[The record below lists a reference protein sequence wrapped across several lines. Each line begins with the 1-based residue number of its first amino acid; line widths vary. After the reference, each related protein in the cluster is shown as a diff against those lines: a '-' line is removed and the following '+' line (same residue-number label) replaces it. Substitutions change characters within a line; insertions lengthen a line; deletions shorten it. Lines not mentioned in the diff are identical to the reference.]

1 MMGLLVNHDIHLPE
15 KTLPGPE
22 FNKRLEEGVQAFYQ
36 TEWGRARKIFDE
48 LKSESPSNP
57 MPYFFESMMPFWEY
71 FFVNQ
76 TEELATEFLEKSEK
90 AIELSNKRLDEVP
103 GDTTM
108 VMILSGLHGYRS
120 LVAAGESNYKIA
132 IRSSMTGFSYTRKL
146 LSLDS
151 DRPDA
156 KIGRGMYYYMLGS
169 VPKEMKWVTNIAGLK
184 GDIEMGLSELTLA
197 AQSNSYV
204 RHDAKMIL
212 MYLYNR
218 EEKYEEALVYAEKL
232 TKEFPENVIFIYKK
246 AEIYDKLGKM
256 DLAKDQF
263 TKILE
268 LDNKFLREVT
278 NKSRSRIRELEE
290 LTLKN

>member
-1 MMGLLVNHDIHLPE
+1 MGLLVSHDIHLLE

-22 FNKRLEEGVQAFYQ
+22 FNKKLEEGVQAFYQ

-90 AIELSNKRLDEVP
+90 AIELSNKRLDKVP

-197 AQSNSYV
+197 AQSDSYV

-212 MYLYNR
+212 MYLLNR

-246 AEIYDKLGKM
+246 AEIYEKLGKM

-278 NKSRSRIRELEE
+278 NKSSSRIRELEE

>member
-1 MMGLLVNHDIHLPE
+1 MGLLVSHDIHLPE

-22 FNKRLEEGVQAFYQ
+22 FNKKLEEGVQAFYQ

-90 AIELSNKRLDEVP
+90 AIELSNKRLDKVP

-197 AQSNSYV
+197 AQSDSYV

-212 MYLYNR
+212 MYLLNR

-246 AEIYDKLGKM
+246 AEIYEKLGKM

-278 NKSRSRIRELEE
+278 NKSSSRIRELEE